1 MYNQLYLYFDSICSK
16 LQCSFHKGY
25 NAKHCLMFMIGKWR
39 RSLDEGAYKNFPD
52 FSKAFECYNHNLL
65 IAKLTAY
72 RVDIK
77 FLPQKQKTKY
87 ES

>member
-1 MYNQLYLYFDSICSK
+1 MKVHTRTFLT
-16 LQCSFHKGY
+16 
-25 NAKHCLMFMIGKWR
+25 
-39 RSLDEGAYKNFPD
+39 D

-65 IAKLTAY
+65 IAKLTPY